1 MIANYKVTS
10 NLHEDDWVF
19 LGVEVKNKGVEGVGS
34 VGGVCELGTKVIGWE
49 ASANAIGRA

>member
-10 NLHEDDWVF
+10 NLHEYDWVF